1 MRKEKHMVPILVQWL
16 SEGSHLLCYQNA
28 VLRLFTTSHLC
39 GVWHSMSHICM
50 GGRNVR
56 AEREP
61 LLQTLYHRGET
72 SGRLG
77 EATD

>member
-1 MRKEKHMVPILVQWL
+1 MRKEKKTHGTNSGPMTFRGFT
-16 SEGSHLLCYQNA
+16 SA
-28 VLRLFTTSHLC
+28 VLSRRCPPPLYHLAC
-39 GVWHSMSHICM
+39 LWLTKHVAHLHGWDE
-50 GGRNVR
+50 RR

-61 LLQTLYHRGET
+61 LLQTFYEQGET